1 MKEKKRYPDHIVWD
15 EEREIFHSFLLPYGS
30 SISAPKIELVNV
42 DTFKQKGLDKVQKI
56 FDTQLE
62 ELSKTYYTLIEDIR
76 LNEMV
81 YNSKYSFEPLIGH
94 TYHLYKDKNG
104 DLFLSLIS
112 PTEWNKEYVT
122 SVKLNSE
129 HKWVSTKDS

>member
-1 MKEKKRYPDHIVWD
+1 MKREKRYPDNIVWD
-15 EEREIFHSFLLPYGS
+15 EETQRFNSFLLPYGTNL
-30 SISAPKIELVNV
+30 SAPKIEITDINS
-42 DTFKQKGLDKVQKI
+42 FKEKGINKIQKI

-62 ELSKTYYTLIEDIR
+62 ELNKNYYNLIEDIR

-94 TYHLYKDKNG
+94 TYHLYRGKDGNN
-104 DLFLSLIS
+104 FLSLIS
-112 PTEWNKEYVT
+112 PLEWNKEYIL

-129 HKWVSTKDS
+129 HKWVSTKDL